1 MVAIMTAMATD
12 SVTSGVSHTVNA
24 VSEDGEKGWGKVGL
38 RQTKIKTNDSEKG
51 TFILKWVSK
60 L

>member
-1 MVAIMTAMATD
+1 MTAMATD